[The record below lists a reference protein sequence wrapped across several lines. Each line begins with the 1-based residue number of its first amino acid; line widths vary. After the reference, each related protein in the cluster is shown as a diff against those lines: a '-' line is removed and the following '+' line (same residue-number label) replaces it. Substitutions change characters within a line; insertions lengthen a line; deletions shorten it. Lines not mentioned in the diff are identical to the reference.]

1 MRFVE
6 VMEKGFV
13 SDAHMKEY
21 ETSCLY
27 AKMEPVV
34 TSGIMNASYFLWFVS
49 LYFPEWTYVLFAT
62 RKQQWAFSQGWFLNV
77 LHLLLP
83 LGMHTTNI
91 VTKSPTVLYL
101 VLVSLKWSHRSPSC
115 YWRCS
120 CSSRN
125 PPPSPCGWR
134 SFRCW
139 TRSSA
144 HQSSPGWASRY
155 CLTGRKRHRLKKLQS
170 RLAEVG
176 EEHEDSLWSKQ
187 CVGIHEN

>member
-6 VMEKGFV
+6 VLEKGFV
-13 SDAHMKEY
+13 SEAHVKEY
-21 ETSCLY
+21 ETSSLS
-27 AKMEPVV
+27 AKMERVWPRE
-34 TSGIMNASYFLWFVS
+34 SWMLPICFVS
-49 LYFPEWTYVLFAT
+49 LYFPEWTQVLFAT
-62 RKQQWAFSQGWFLNV
+62 RKQQGAFSQGWFLNV
-77 LHLLLP
+77 LHLPLP
-83 LGMHTTNI
+83 TGMHTTSI
-91 VTKSPTVLYL
+91 ITESPAGPYL
-101 VLVSLKWSHRSPSC
+101 ELVSLKWSRRSPSC

-134 SFRCW
+134 SSRCW

-176 EEHEDSLWSKQ
+176 EEHKDSLWSKQ
-187 CVGIHEN
+187 RVWIHKN